1 MSLTDPDF
9 RAAGNRA
16 IEAVT
21 AHAEAEASWHIA
33 PDNREG
39 IRVSFDLDGHKDAA
53 WFLLRLSLHEPV
65 LPLNLESDV
74 PGGIA
79 VMAKALLD
87 LLSPLPGIDVGNLAK
102 AVQ

>member
-1 MSLTDPDF
+1 MPRGLPD
-9 RAAGNRA
+9 
-16 IEAVT
+16 
-21 AHAEAEASWHIA
+21 SK
-33 PDNREG
+33 
-39 IRVSFDLDGHKDAA
+39 LQHK
-53 WFLLRLSLHEPV
+53 LLHDPV

-87 LLSPLPGIDVGNLAK
+87 LLSPLPGIDVSNLAK